1 MTSFHTHR
9 ARVHDASLPLYRRHS
24 ALRTC
29 LTLFAPY
36 GLRATY
42 HHLTVSARM
51 PRLLEAD
58 PDALVRAVDELH
70 EAREL
75 WRARAEEYAER
86 RRAQK
91 RAGRRLPPE
100 TAWWH
105 VRWWGSPNAAWE
117 HDPFLHP
124 PLRLPDYVRRQNALL
139 DGVVLPGCPAC
150 GEQGPPVPLPT
161 GPGPGD
167 GDGHS
172 RGRAE
177 LCRCCARVLTPCGCG
192 QWHSFE
198 PPLRTGWSRLWG
210 REHMTGGGEPSPH
223 WPGVRGTARVERLE
237 SYTIRWGS
245 GLVYGDR
252 DQ

>member
-9 ARVHDASLPLYRRHS
+9 ARVHDASLPPYRRHS

-29 LTLFAPY
+29 LTRFAPY

-42 HHLTVSARM
+42 HHLTVSARV
-51 PRLLEAD
+51 PRHLEAD
-58 PDALVRAVDELH
+58 PDSLVRAVDELH

-75 WRARAEEYAER
+75 WLARAEEYAEQ

-91 RAGRRLPPE
+91 QAGRRQPPE

-105 VRWWGSPNAAWE
+105 LRWWGSPDAAWQ

-139 DGVVLPGCPAC
+139 DGAELPGCPAC
-150 GEQGPPVPLPT
+150 GEQGRPVPLPT
-161 GPGPGD
+161 GH
-167 GDGHS
+167 GH
-172 RGRAE
+172 AE
-177 LCRCCARVLTPCGCG
+177 LCRCCARVLTPCDCG

-198 PPLRTGWSRLWG
+198 PALRVGWSRTWR
-210 REHMTGGGEPSPH
+210 REHMTGAGEPNPH
-223 WPGVRGTARVERLE
+223 RPGVRGAARVERLE
-237 SYTIRWGS
+237 SYTISWGS
-245 GLVYGDR
+245 FIARR
-252 DQ
+252 DHDE

>member
-9 ARVHDASLPLYRRHS
+9 ALVHDASLPPHRRHA

-29 LTLFAPY
+29 LTRFAPY

-58 PDALVRAVDELH
+58 PEALVRAVDELH

-75 WRARAEEYAER
+75 WRARAEEYAAR

-100 TAWWH
+100 TAWWN
-105 VRWWGSPNAAWE
+105 RLWWGSPNAAWE

-139 DGVVLPGCPAC
+139 DGVELPGCPAC

-161 GPGPGD
+161 GHGD
-167 GDGHS
+167 
-172 RGRAE
+172 GRAE
-177 LCRCCARVLTPCGCG
+177 LCRTCARVLTPCGCG
-192 QWHSFE
+192 QWHRFE
-198 PPLRTGWSRLWG
+198 PVLRIGWSRTWR
-210 REHMTGGGEPSPH
+210 REHMTGTGEPSPR
-223 WPGVRGTARVERLE
+223 WPRLRGTARVERLE
-237 SYTIRWGS
+237 SYTVLWGS
-245 GLVYGDR
+245 GVVRRDR

>member
-9 ARVHDASLPLYRRHS
+9 ARVHDASLPPYRRHS

-29 LTLFAPY
+29 LTRFAPY

-42 HHLTVSARM
+42 HHLTVSARI
-51 PRLLEAD
+51 PRCLETD

-75 WRARAEEYAER
+75 WRVRAEEYGAR
-86 RRAQK
+86 RRAEK
-91 RAGRRLPPE
+91 REGRRQPPE

-105 VRWWGSPNAAWE
+105 RRWWGSPDAAWQ

-124 PLRLPDYVRRQNALL
+124 PLSLPDYVRRQNALL
-139 DGVVLPGCPAC
+139 DGVELPGCPAC
-150 GEQGPPVPLPT
+150 GEQGPPVRIPT
-161 GPGPGD
+161 CHGR
-167 GDGHS
+167 GHA
-172 RGRAE
+172 G
-177 LCRCCARVLTPCGCG
+177 LCRCCARVLVPCGCG
-192 QWHSFE
+192 RWHSFE
-198 PPLRTGWSRLWG
+198 PALRVGWSRTWR
-210 REHMTGGGEPSPH
+210 REHMTATGGASPH

-237 SYTIRWGS
+237 SYTVRWES
-245 GLVYGDR
+245 GVVCRDR